1 MSHEDFWTFRP
12 DVHVVV
18 FQIGLFTDLSF
29 AGFLPR
35 MSTVE
40 IPWPPAAAKGAKV
53 GVDPPKE
60 LRGIFK
66 MFQLCKAP
74 ILAAP
79 VCTPDENI
87 GGVTPRP
94 PVSTP
99 PQPPV
104 AAAANGLEDGH
115 RKRGSEGYAPNAK
128 RAKAMDKL
136 DFIGVLSKYTPK
148 ADQEAIAAQ
157 VMAKLWISRTD
168 LSAALLFEVNELAAR
183 LRDSPDGKRCAFQAK
198 GRRFTCVEGASRL
211 MCSDPLSLQ
220 VLVDLLHHAEA
231 NPGSTTWPPATA
243 PVPLNWKRQEV
254 HRHMPSLV
262 KLLGVAD
269 EQRDRVNANLLLFM
283 RTDNWVKHKA
293 EAEIHDGVVYM
304 RLAKFNLVPVGIRD
318 ALKSDNVTDSLLALM
333 PRAQSCEERR
343 FTESVNKRTMRELWL
358 AVPQLR
364 DNMTREVWY
373 DAVQRDDRMWKL
385 LWDKEPGFWPGR
397 EHVSLREWCRW
408 VHKLERVPPFYNE
421 LVGAIILAFH
431 TIPTMSERI
440 VVGWTS
446 SGVGERGRDQY
457 CVSNFKNLWKV
468 YVICDLVQMR
478 LPIAIYSKVE
488 LAFGYDRRLRRS
500 WSHDI

>member
-1 MSHEDFWTFRP
+1 MS
-12 DVHVVV
+12 
-18 FQIGLFTDLSF
+18 
-29 AGFLPR
+29 A
-35 MSTVE
+35 VE
-40 IPWPPAAAKGAKV
+40 IPRPPTSERGAKV
-53 GVDPPKE
+53 GVDVDPPKE
-60 LRGIFK
+60 LHGIFK
-66 MFQLCKAP
+66 MFQLRKAFDVKTSEGAP

-79 VCTPDENI
+79 VCASDENI
-87 GGVTPRP
+87 GGVTPQ
-94 PVSTP
+94 PVPRT
-99 PQPPV
+99 
-104 AAAANGLEDGH
+104 AAAAAVASGSEDGY
-115 RKRGSEGYAPNAK
+115 RKRVSEGYDDAPNAK
-128 RAKAMDKL
+128 RTKAMDKL
-136 DFIGVLSKYTPK
+136 DFIGVLSKYAPK

-168 LSAALLFEVNELAAR
+168 HSGEILGAAVLFEVNELAAR
-183 LRDSPDGKRCAFQAK
+183 LRDSPDGKRYAFQAK
-198 GRRFTCVEGASRL
+198 GRRFTCVEGASKL
-211 MCSDPLSLQ
+211 ICSDPLPLQ

-231 NPGSTTWPPATA
+231 SPGSTTWPPATA

-304 RLAKFNLVPVGIRD
+304 RLAKFNLVPDGIRD

-333 PRAQSCEERR
+333 PRAQSGEERR

-364 DNMTREVWY
+364 ANMTREVWY

-397 EHVSLREWCRW
+397 EHVSLKEWCRW

-421 LVGAIILAFH
+421 LVGAIISAFH
-431 TIPTMSERI
+431 TLPTMSERI

-446 SGVGERGRDQY
+446 SGMGERGREQY

-478 LPIAIYSKVE
+478 LPIDIYSKVE
-488 LAFGYDRRLRRS
+488 LAFGYDRRQRRS
-500 WSHDI
+500 